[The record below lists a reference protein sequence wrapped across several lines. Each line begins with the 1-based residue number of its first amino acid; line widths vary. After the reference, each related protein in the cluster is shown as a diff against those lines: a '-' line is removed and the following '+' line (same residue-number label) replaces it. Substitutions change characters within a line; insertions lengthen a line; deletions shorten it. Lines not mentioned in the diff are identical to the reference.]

1 MEHGLL
7 SAAIGTAD
15 GRLILTGR
23 LPAGNRAGW
32 LRDHEVAG
40 TILLPASMVMEWAL
54 RAADEVGCPTIEEL
68 VLQAPVLLDE
78 TDPRRIQVTVAAPA
92 PDGRRELLVH
102 SCSEDDAADTDDT
115 WVCHAAGTV
124 STQAASPAG
133 LAGQWPPPGAEP
145 LDVSGCYERAAAAG
159 LRYGPVFQ
167 CLRAAWSDG
176 ESLFADVALPGEAG
190 DQNGDFGIHPALLD
204 AALHPLLLGAGGEA
218 RPDGER
224 LDAPSDEQI
233 RLPFAWT
240 GVSLHA
246 TGAATLRVRLSG
258 DGNTDASGQR
268 LRMTIADAVG
278 TPVLSVGSVVM
289 RPAGGQRLLAGS
301 ARGTRGLY
309 ALDWVVPADS
319 AAGADGSARPGTD
332 DWAVVGTP
340 PPGADG
346 VPVERRYADFDALAA
361 AVDSG
366 ASVPPVVLTRAPLA
380 TDGDAT
386 TGGTPDV
393 GLATVRRTLDLA
405 RNWTARPA
413 LDGARLVIVAP
424 GAVARPGEDARPD
437 A

>member
-1 MEHGLL
+1 VDWKAWFAPDPDGPLPSVIDLPTYAFQHQHYWPTLGRLQGDVSTAGMRPVEHGLL

-167 CLRAAWSDG
+167 
-176 ESLFADVALPGEAG
+176 
-190 DQNGDFGIHPALLD
+190 
-204 AALHPLLLGAGGEA
+204 
-218 RPDGER
+218 
-224 LDAPSDEQI
+224 
-233 RLPFAWT
+233 
-240 GVSLHA
+240 
-246 TGAATLRVRLSG
+246 
-258 DGNTDASGQR
+258 
-268 LRMTIADAVG
+268 
-278 TPVLSVGSVVM
+278 
-289 RPAGGQRLLAGS
+289 
-301 ARGTRGLY
+301 
-309 ALDWVVPADS
+309 
-319 AAGADGSARPGTD
+319 
-332 DWAVVGTP
+332 
-340 PPGADG
+340 
-346 VPVERRYADFDALAA
+346 
-361 AVDSG
+361 
-366 ASVPPVVLTRAPLA
+366 
-380 TDGDAT
+380 
-386 TGGTPDV
+386 
-393 GLATVRRTLDLA
+393 
-405 RNWTARPA
+405 
-413 LDGARLVIVAP
+413 
-424 GAVARPGEDARPD
+424 
-437 A
+437 